1 MHEDFGQ
8 TMRRPRRDV
17 LSAIGLVAAGFALE
31 RIVVAADRPKMGLI
45 FPPKDRGIPEEG
57 VAMYGANVD
66 FLVEGLGLRTMTP
79 EGYDS
84 VIDIIP
90 AAAESLAERGAD
102 AIVLMGT
109 SLSFY
114 RGETFN
120 QRLTETVREATGLP
134 AVTMSTA
141 VVEGLKEV
149 GGQRIVAATAY
160 NSEVNGRL
168 VVFLEEHKFDIQH
181 IDGLG
186 LEAIDSPSA
195 VTLEN
200 LIDFSARVFAD
211 APESDAIL
219 VSCGGFR
226 TLELLAPLEERCGV
240 PAVSSTPHALM
251 AGARL
256 LGLSGAVTGYGSLL
270 NG

>member
-1 MHEDFGQ
+1 
-8 TMRRPRRDV
+8 MRFMQHSRRDV
-17 LSAIGLVAAGFALE
+17 LSVAGLVVAGCALE
-31 RIVVAADRPKMGLI
+31 RSAMAADQPKPGLI
-45 FPPKDRGIPEEG
+45 FPPKARGVPEEG
-57 VAMYGANVD
+57 PAMYGSEVE
-66 FLVEGLGLRTMTP
+66 FLVEGLGLETMTP

-84 VIDIIP
+84 VIDRIP
-90 AAAESLAERGAD
+90 PAAESLAERGAD

-114 RGETFN
+114 KGEDFN
-120 QRLTETVREATGLP
+120 QRLTESVREATGLP

-141 VVEGLKEV
+141 VIEGLRQV
-149 GGQRIVAATAY
+149 GGRRIVAATAY
-160 NSEVNGRL
+160 NTEVNGRL
-168 VVFLEEHKFDIQH
+168 LAFLEEHGFDVLH
-181 IDGLG
+181 IEGLG

-195 VTLEN
+195 VNMEY
-200 LIDFSARVFAD
+200 LIDFSAGVYAD

-226 TLELLAPLEERCGV
+226 TLELLAPLEQRCAV

-256 LGLSGAVTGYGSLL
+256 LGLTGTVSGYGALL
-270 NG
+270 AG